1 MKESIVT
8 KRLTLIIYGEARH
21 RWWRWKEKEGRAKLI
36 MNEEKNYTMKTSIVY
51 TIESHLCIY
60 QKHTF
65 MCLCT

>member
-1 MKESIVT
+1 MVEVER
-8 KRLTLIIYGEARH
+8 KR
-21 RWWRWKEKEGRAKLI
+21 EGRAKLI

-65 MCLCT
+65 ICL